1 MIIKALMLLLKN
13 VLSVLLV
20 FDLPGFPQPL
30 VDALAAL
37 AEYCGTGVLVLKAFI
52 GDSACATISVLLGV
66 IITLEVFKKSW
77 SLIWFFIRKIP
88 MLNIK
93 E

>member
-30 VDALAAL
+30 VDALSSL

-52 GDSACATISVLLGV
+52 GDSACTTIALLLGV
-66 IITLEVFKKSW
+66 VITLETLKS
-77 SLIWFFIRKIP
+77 LG
-88 MLNIK
+88 L
-93 E
+93 